1 MKTIDVVDIVVFST
15 SDVLK
20 IQFYY

>member
-1 MKTIDVVDIVVFST
+1 MFST

-20 IQFYY
+20 AKFAFQNVVFFFIL